1 MNASHER
8 YGNFEQLVQT
18 TLRRQQEES
27 DGSLKYH
34 SSPLKGDRRYYFLSG
49 EDGSLEVAC
58 IAQTD
63 DAMWTLVNRNWPD
76 QQPTWNQFQGEERSE
91 AFLQLKIRELR
102 VRLGLPWVDEP
113 SSH

>member
-1 MNASHER
+1 MTEKHER

-18 TLRRQQEES
+18 TLRRQQEVS

-49 EDGSLEVAC
+49 EAGSLEVAC
-58 IAQTD
+58 IAATD

-76 QQPTWNQFQGEERSE
+76 QNPTWNQFQGDERSE
-91 AFLQLKIRELR
+91 AFLQLKIRELT
-102 VRLGLPWVDEP
+102 VRLGLPWEDKQRSE
-113 SSH
+113 